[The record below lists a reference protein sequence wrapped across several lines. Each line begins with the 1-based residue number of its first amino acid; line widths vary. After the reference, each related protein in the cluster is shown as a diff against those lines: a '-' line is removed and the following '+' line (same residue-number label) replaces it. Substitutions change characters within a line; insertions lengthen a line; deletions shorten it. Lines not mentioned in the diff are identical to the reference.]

1 MAVIMYHEFIDNG
14 FPVCRWEGGL
24 ASVILKN
31 GSLSAHVGNYTFQ
44 LNIGLTSS
52 EMFKVAEW
60 CDENLKDDYL
70 VGNCVSGFEDK
81 SDVLAFKLRW
91 F

>member
-1 MAVIMYHEFIDNG
+1 MRHNY
-14 FPVCRWEGGL
+14 PSCRWEGGL

-31 GSLSAHVGNYTFQ
+31 RSSLSAHVGNYTFQ
-44 LNIGLTSS
+44 LYICLTSS

-70 VGNCVSGFEDK
+70 VGNCISGFEDK
-81 SDVLAFKLRW
+81 SDALAFKLRW
-91 F
+91 L